1 MSSYCSCVLEIRPC
15 ADKADKE
22 LSLAIY
28 NEVVPEDA
36 VSAEEAERW
45 KAIHIATTDLVALLD
60 GEPAGSVSAAL
71 GHARPGTA
79 QVFLTVLP
87 SKRRQGVGSALYT
100 EISDWARE
108 HGATELRSRIH
119 EREQE
124 AIESVQRR
132 GFRITSRDTELY
144 LELAEVEP
152 PEVDPPEGIEIVL
165 WADRPE
171 LARGLHEATFEA
183 QPDVP
188 GSEDWSGEPFEV
200 WERMH
205 RPEVMFTAVAG
216 TEVVGFAELF
226 LTKARP
232 EVAVH
237 MMIGVKRAWRG
248 RGIAGALKRAQIAWA
263 KESGYERMQTAN
275 ELRNEPIR
283 RLNAQL
289 GYREG
294 FGRVEVRG
302 PLAESS

>member
-28 NEVVPEDA
+28 NEVVPENA
-36 VSAEEAERW
+36 VSAEEVERW
-45 KAIHIATTDLVALLD
+45 EAAQIATTDLLGLLD
-60 GEPAGSVSAAL
+60 GEPAGSVTAGI
-71 GHARPGTA
+71 GHARPATA
-79 QVFLTVLP
+79 STLLTVIP
-87 SKRRQGVGSALYT
+87 SKRRRGVGSALYS
-100 EISDWARE
+100 EISDWARA
-108 HGATELRSRIH
+108 HGATELRGFIYEGEH
-119 EREQE
+119 E
-124 AIESVQRR
+124 AIEFVERR
-132 GFRITSRDTELY
+132 GFRIVSRDTELY
-144 LELAEVEP
+144 LELADLEP
-152 PEVDPPEGIEIVL
+152 PAIDPPEGIEIVR

-171 LARGLHEATFEA
+171 LARGLHEVSLET

-200 WERMH
+200 WKGMH
-205 RPEVMFTAVAG
+205 RPDVMFAAVAD

-232 EVAVH
+232 EVVVH
-237 MMIGVKRAWRG
+237 SMTGVKRAWRR

-263 KESGYERMQTAN
+263 KEAGYERMQTAN

-289 GYREG
+289 GYRES

-302 PLAESS
+302 PLAGSS